1 MMTAAQVQSGPPIA
15 PLTRIMTY
23 DSAEWEAFIEEWV
36 SACLKPKYKKVLRFS
51 GANDRGID
59 VAGFADDK
67 HLKGVWDNY
76 QCKHYAAGITPS
88 EAWPEIGKILW
99 HSFNGHYLPPRS
111 YYFVAPR
118 GTGTTLTQYLANTS
132 NLKTALLAAW
142 DKNAKDAITTT
153 ESVPLTDKFAAY
165 VDAFDFSIFKPTSP
179 REIVEQHRGSPYFVG
194 RFGGGLPARPAVAGP
209 PDEIQDGESIYVGHL
224 LAAYAD
230 HKKVPVPDHASLKAW
245 QPLQDHFLRQRESF
259 YHAES
264 FRVFVRDHV
273 EPGTFESLQDEV
285 FHGVVEICDAEYV
298 DGFQRV
304 NAVTQTAVGL
314 PLDSHPLGA
323 SAFVRDRR
331 GICHQLANKNR
342 LKWTK

>member
-1 MMTAAQVQSGPPIA
+1 V
-15 PLTRIMTY
+15 TY
-23 DSAEWEAFIEEWV
+23 EPAEWEEFVEDWV
-36 SACLKPKYKKVLRFS
+36 SVCLKPMYKTVLRTS

-67 HLKGVWDNY
+67 LLLGGWDNY
-76 QCKHYAAGITPS
+76 QCKRFANMVAPGD
-88 EAWPEIGKILW
+88 AWPEIGKILW
-99 HSFNGHYLPPRS
+99 HSFNGHYRPPRA

-118 GTGTTLTQYLANTS
+118 GTGTTLSQYLANPPK
-132 NLKTALLAAW
+132 LKQALLDVW
-142 DKNAKDAITTT
+142 DKNVKDEITSTQSVEMSGDFAK
-153 ESVPLTDKFAAY
+153 Y
-165 VDAFDFSIFKPTSP
+165 VDKFDFSIFKPTSP
-179 REIVEQHRGSPYFVG
+179 RTMIEQYRQTPHFVG
-194 RFGGGLPARPAVAGP
+194 RFGGGLPARPMVAGP
-209 PDEIQDGESIYVGHL
+209 PDEIEDGESVYIGHL

-230 HKKVPVPDHASLKAW
+230 HKKEQVSDYKSLKAW
-245 QPLQDHFLRQRESF
+245 KPLEEHFHRQRESY

-264 FRVFVRDHV
+264 MRVFVRDHV

-285 FHGVVEICDAEYV
+285 FYGVIDVCEATHA
-298 DGFQRV
+298 DGLERV

-323 SAFVRDRR
+323 SIFVRDKR